1 MNMEKEGSDPLE
13 AQTTSELDCLATLQD
28 LDRQLREKT
37 ELAAALE
44 RELASMD
51 MQLTG
56 EREALAAA
64 RAERAVRDQ
73 QRRELE
79 ARLEDEETKMK
90 DRRMRLNRVR
100 NERELMALRR
110 EIEVGK
116 EANQLLEADVIG
128 ALQAL
133 ETIDATIAEREQALQ
148 ALEGQFAGLVT
159 SHRERIATLQGEVA
173 AERSARDRV
182 ASALSSDLRAK
193 YEQIFARRGGTSVV
207 EIRNGTC
214 MGCHTRV
221 PPQFFNELQ
230 KSRAVRMCPNCHRIL
245 IWRREHAEAAA
256 SSTR

>member
-1 MNMEKEGSDPLE
+1 MTMEKEGTTLLE
-13 AQTTSELDCLATLQD
+13 AQGTSELECLTTLQD
-28 LDRQLREKT
+28 LDRQLREKS
-37 ELAAALE
+37 ELALSLE
-44 RELASMD
+44 QEIASMD
-51 MQLTG
+51 LQLAA
-56 EREALAAA
+56 EREAVASA
-64 RAERAVRDQ
+64 RAERATLDR

-79 ARLEDEETKMK
+79 ARLDDEEAKMK

-100 NERELMALRR
+100 NERELLALRR

-116 EANQLLEADVIG
+116 EANQALEAEVIA

-133 ETIDATIAEREQALQ
+133 ETLDQTLGEREQSLQ
-148 ALEGQFAGLVT
+148 ALEERCAGVLT
-159 SHRERIATLQGEVA
+159 SHRERIVALQSEVSV
-173 AERSARDRV
+173 ERAARDQV
-182 ASALSSDLRAK
+182 ASALSDELRSK

-245 IWRREHAEAAA
+245 IWRPEPAEVAAPA
-256 SSTR
+256 GR